1 MKDFTY
7 IGRPARVVFGAG
19 KLREL
24 PAEVERLG
32 ARKALVLSTPE
43 RRAAA
48 EQVAALLGPRA
59 AGVFDKATMH
69 VPIATAREACEY
81 AARIGADCAVAVGG
95 GSTIGL
101 GRRSPASPPCQSS
114 PCLRPM
120 PAPR

>member
-48 EQVAALLGPRA
+48 EHAGHRALRIARPIPQPAAIRRQCARA
-59 AGVFDKATMH
+59 APIRLSLASGVQNA
-69 VPIATAREACEY
+69 EC
-81 AARIGADCAVAVGG
+81 ADRV
-95 GSTIGL
+95 TF
-101 GRRSPASPPCQSS
+101 GRLASG
-114 PCLRPM
+114 
-120 PAPR
+120 

>member
-81 AARIGADCAVAVGG
+81 AARIGADTREFRQCSPRPPRSGVSWWRHQA
-95 GSTIGL
+95 GL
-101 GRRSPASPPCQSS
+101 AE
-114 PCLRPM
+114 CLP
-120 PAPR
+120 

>member
-43 RRAAA
+43 RRAAVT
-48 EQVAALLGPRA
+48 ENS
-59 AGVFDKATMH
+59 
-69 VPIATAREACEY
+69 I
-81 AARIGADCAVAVGG
+81 
-95 GSTIGL
+95 
-101 GRRSPASPPCQSS
+101 
-114 PCLRPM
+114 
-120 PAPR
+120 